1 MILANTIPNCKSY
14 DATYS
19 YELAVIIQDGL
30 ERMFSKK
37 ENCFYYLT
45 TMNENYIQPEMP
57 KGVEDGIVKGF
68 YPLFKSSESKKNS
81 VAKVTLMGAGT
92 ILNEVIA
99 ASTILSDKYSVD
111 SDIWSLTSVNELVRN
126 GQEVDRWN
134 LLHPDEDP
142 RISYVESE
150 LGDLTD
156 HVVIA
161 TDYMKG
167 YAEQLR
173 RYIPSSLHVLGT
185 DGFGRS
191 DSRESLRNFFEVDRY
206 FIVVSALKGLADRD
220 EIDKSIV
227 KSALQEFSIDPEKA
241 NPLYA

>member
-1 MILANTIPNCKSY
+1 
-14 DATYS
+14 
-19 YELAVIIQDGL
+19 
-30 ERMFSKK
+30 MFRKK

-45 TMNENYIQPEMP
+45 TMNENYSQPEMP

-68 YPLFKSSESKKNS
+68 YPLVKSSKSKKNS

-92 ILNEVIA
+92 ILKEVIA
-99 ASTILSDKYSVD
+99 ASSILSDKYSVD

>member
-1 MILANTIPNCKSY
+1 
-14 DATYS
+14 
-19 YELAVIIQDGL
+19 
-30 ERMFSKK
+30 
-37 ENCFYYLT
+37 
-45 TMNENYIQPEMP
+45 
-57 KGVEDGIVKGF
+57 
-68 YPLFKSSESKKNS
+68 
-81 VAKVTLMGAGT
+81 MGAGT

>member
-1 MILANTIPNCKSY
+1 
-14 DATYS
+14 
-19 YELAVIIQDGL
+19 
-30 ERMFSKK
+30 
-37 ENCFYYLT
+37 
-45 TMNENYIQPEMP
+45 MP
-57 KGVEDGIVKGF
+57 KGVEVGIVKGF
-68 YPLFKSSESKKNS
+68 YPLVKASKSKKNS

-99 ASTILSDKYSVD
+99 ASNILSDKYSVD

-206 FIVVSALKGLADRD
+206 FIVISALKGLADRD
-220 EIDKSIV
+220 EIDKSVV
-227 KSALQEFSIDPEKA
+227 KGALKEFSIDPEKA

>member
-1 MILANTIPNCKSY
+1 
-14 DATYS
+14 
-19 YELAVIIQDGL
+19 
-30 ERMFSKK
+30 
-37 ENCFYYLT
+37 
-45 TMNENYIQPEMP
+45 
-57 KGVEDGIVKGF
+57 
-68 YPLFKSSESKKNS
+68 
-81 VAKVTLMGAGT
+81 MGAGT

-99 ASTILSDKYSVD
+99 ASSILSDKYSID

-206 FIVVSALKGLADRD
+206 FIIVSALKGLADRD
-220 EIDKSIV
+220 EIDKSVV

>member
-1 MILANTIPNCKSY
+1 
-14 DATYS
+14 
-19 YELAVIIQDGL
+19 
-30 ERMFSKK
+30 
-37 ENCFYYLT
+37 
-45 TMNENYIQPEMP
+45 
-57 KGVEDGIVKGF
+57 
-68 YPLFKSSESKKNS
+68 
-81 VAKVTLMGAGT
+81 MGAGT

-206 FIVVSALKGLADRD
+206 FIIVSALKGLADRD
-220 EIDKSIV
+220 EIDKSVV

>member
-1 MILANTIPNCKSY
+1 
-14 DATYS
+14 
-19 YELAVIIQDGL
+19 
-30 ERMFSKK
+30 
-37 ENCFYYLT
+37 
-45 TMNENYIQPEMP
+45 
-57 KGVEDGIVKGF
+57 
-68 YPLFKSSESKKNS
+68 
-81 VAKVTLMGAGT
+81 
-92 ILNEVIA
+92 
-99 ASTILSDKYSVD
+99 
-111 SDIWSLTSVNELVRN
+111 
-126 GQEVDRWN
+126 
-134 LLHPDEDP
+134 
-142 RISYVESE
+142 
-150 LGDLTD
+150 
-156 HVVIA
+156 
-161 TDYMKG
+161 MKG

>member
-1 MILANTIPNCKSY
+1 
-14 DATYS
+14 
-19 YELAVIIQDGL
+19 
-30 ERMFSKK
+30 
-37 ENCFYYLT
+37 
-45 TMNENYIQPEMP
+45 
-57 KGVEDGIVKGF
+57 
-68 YPLFKSSESKKNS
+68 
-81 VAKVTLMGAGT
+81 MGAGT
-92 ILNEVIA
+92 ILKEVIA
-99 ASTILSDKYSVD
+99 ASSILSDKYSVD

>member
-1 MILANTIPNCKSY
+1 
-14 DATYS
+14 
-19 YELAVIIQDGL
+19 
-30 ERMFSKK
+30 
-37 ENCFYYLT
+37 
-45 TMNENYIQPEMP
+45 
-57 KGVEDGIVKGF
+57 
-68 YPLFKSSESKKNS
+68 
-81 VAKVTLMGAGT
+81 MGAGT

-99 ASTILSDKYSVD
+99 ASNILSDKYSVD

-206 FIVVSALKGLADRD
+206 FIIVSALKGLADRD
-220 EIDKSIV
+220 EIDKSVV

>member
-1 MILANTIPNCKSY
+1 
-14 DATYS
+14 
-19 YELAVIIQDGL
+19 
-30 ERMFSKK
+30 
-37 ENCFYYLT
+37 
-45 TMNENYIQPEMP
+45 
-57 KGVEDGIVKGF
+57 
-68 YPLFKSSESKKNS
+68 
-81 VAKVTLMGAGT
+81 MGAGT
-92 ILNEVIA
+92 ILKEVIA
-99 ASTILSDKYSVD
+99 ASSILSDQYSVD

>member
-1 MILANTIPNCKSY
+1 
-14 DATYS
+14 
-19 YELAVIIQDGL
+19 
-30 ERMFSKK
+30 
-37 ENCFYYLT
+37 
-45 TMNENYIQPEMP
+45 
-57 KGVEDGIVKGF
+57 
-68 YPLFKSSESKKNS
+68 
-81 VAKVTLMGAGT
+81 MGAGT

-173 RYIPSSLHVLGT
+173 RYMPSSLHVLGT

>member
-1 MILANTIPNCKSY
+1 
-14 DATYS
+14 
-19 YELAVIIQDGL
+19 
-30 ERMFSKK
+30 
-37 ENCFYYLT
+37 
-45 TMNENYIQPEMP
+45 
-57 KGVEDGIVKGF
+57 
-68 YPLFKSSESKKNS
+68 
-81 VAKVTLMGAGT
+81 MGAGT

-99 ASTILSDKYSVD
+99 ASSILSDKYSVD